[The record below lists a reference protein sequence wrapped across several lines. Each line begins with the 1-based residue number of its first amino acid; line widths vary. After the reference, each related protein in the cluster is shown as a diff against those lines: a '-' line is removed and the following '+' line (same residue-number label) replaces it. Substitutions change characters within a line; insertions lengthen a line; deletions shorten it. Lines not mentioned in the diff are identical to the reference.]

1 MKIRK
6 SNERGQA
13 DHGWLQSQHSFSFG
27 DYFDPQ
33 HSSYR
38 SLRVI
43 NEDHVS
49 AEQGF
54 GMHPHQNMEII
65 SYVISGSLEHQ
76 DSMGNKATL
85 QAGDVQRISAGR
97 GIRHQEY
104 NPSSTAPVHFLQI
117 WIQPESKGTDPS
129 YADKSFGKMKRKLPL
144 DSSRGRSLRCKIRVG
159 KIIDLSNSTASSPLD
174 STHRRQPLGER
185 SISRGWRWSGPG
197 RSRGRYCSSEGILA
211 FFTFRFR
218 INQSKTETKD
228 LSFMKIFFC
237 QRSAVVL

>member
-1 MKIRK
+1 MGCFMQTGTPMKIRK

-13 DHGWLQSQHSFSFG
+13 DHGWLHSEHSFSFG

-129 YADKSFGKMKRKLPL
+129 YAEKSFGKMK
-144 DSSRGRSLRCKIRVG
+144 
-159 KIIDLSNSTASSPLD
+159 SNQLHLIA
-174 STHRRQPLGER
+174 
-185 SISRGWRWSGPG
+185 
-197 RSRGRYCSSEGILA
+197 
-211 FFTFRFR
+211 
-218 INQSKTETKD
+218 SKTGRESSLSIHQEVD
-228 LSFMKIFFC
+228 LYVAKLESGKSLTYQTQPHRHLWIQLIEGSLSVNGQFLEAGDGAALSD
-237 QRSAVVL
+237 QEVVTVQAKESSHFLLFDLE